1 MAKDVDDSTWPCGDC
16 GADVEFALD
25 WCPDCAEGRE
35 SSQGYQELADELA
48 SEKRVHDKV
57 RKAHMLQ
64 QVGGAHYIKY
74 KIQPWDIIDCYGL
87 SFYEGSAL
95 KYLLRYR
102 DKNGVEDLKK
112 ARHYIDALIAKAE
125 DS

>member
-1 MAKDVDDSTWPCGDC
+1 MAKDVNDSTWPCGDC

-25 WCPDCAEGRE
+25 WCPVCAEERDTAIAE
-35 SSQGYQELADELA
+35 GYAQLALQ
-48 SEKRVHDKV
+48 HDAVK
-57 RKAHMLQ
+57 LQ

-74 KIQPWDIIDCYGL
+74 AIQPWDIIDCYGL

-125 DS
+125 GS